1 MGIGDDI
8 IATGLAR
15 GAHAR
20 GKRIAFGD
28 RKRIIWGPSSA
39 EIFRGNPN
47 IANPGS
53 EGSVDLEWIEF
64 YKGHRLYVKTHSRNN
79 WVYNRGFKVVPG
91 EFFFDESEIAFAEK
105 IAPEFVLI
113 EPFVKSCYPN
123 KQWPIERYKEAAI
136 SLIADG
142 VRVAQFLYDGKS
154 EPIVKGIEPIITPN
168 IRLAFS
174 ALSRAALF
182 VGPEGSLAHGAAAVG
197 VRSVV
202 IFGGYTE
209 PAVVGYSQ
217 NINMAGDAKSCG
229 SRQKCQHC
237 QIAMNAIT
245 VDDVVCATKEILRE
259 RSVQNQC
266 AAE

>member
-1 MGIGDDI
+1 MGIGDDV

-15 GAHAR
+15 GAHAS

-39 EIFRGNPN
+39 EIFRANPN
-47 IANPGS
+47 IAPPGS
-53 EGSVDLEWIEF
+53 EGSADLEWIEF
-64 YKGHRLYVKTHSRNN
+64 YKGHRLYVKTHSRAN
-79 WVYNRGFKVVPG
+79 WVYDKNFKVVPG
-91 EFFFDESEIAFAEK
+91 EFFFDDAEKTFAET
-105 IAPEFVLI
+105 IAPDFVLI
-113 EPFVKSCYPN
+113 EPFVKQCYPN

-136 SLIADG
+136 QLIADG
-142 VRVAQFLYDGKS
+142 VRVAQFLYDGNH
-154 EPIVKGIEPIITPN
+154 EPICKGITPIVTAN

-182 VGPEGSLAHGAAAVG
+182 IGPEGSIAHGAAAVG

-209 PAVVGYSQ
+209 PAVVGYDQ
-217 NINMAGDAKSCG
+217 NINLTGGAKSCG
-229 SRQKCQHC
+229 SRQRCQHC
-237 QIAMNAIT
+237 EIAMLAIT
-245 VDDVVCATKEILRE
+245 VDDVVCAAREILRE
-259 RSVQNQC
+259 RSIQNQR